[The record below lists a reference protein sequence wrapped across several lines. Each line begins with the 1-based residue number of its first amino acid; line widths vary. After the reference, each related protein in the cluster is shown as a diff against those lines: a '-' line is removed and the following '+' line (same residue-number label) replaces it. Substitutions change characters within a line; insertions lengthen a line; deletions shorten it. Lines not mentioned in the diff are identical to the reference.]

1 MALRTVECRKYFVVI
16 KEGSVIARMWLVQL
30 VGHCLPTVEA
40 RDELQQVCL
49 SGNVVV
55 WCC

>member
-1 MALRTVECRKYFVVI
+1 MTLTAVECRKHVTE
-16 KEGSVIARMWLVQL
+16 EGSTNACMWLVQA

-40 RDELQQVCL
+40 RDELQVCL
-49 SGNVVV
+49 SGNMVV